1 MTNFVQMRK
10 NMILGQ
16 FLPASIKNNKILEIF
31 ENFARES
38 FLPNHHQP
46 IAYSDLN
53 IKVTE
58 KRHLPSP
65 LNSAKI
71 FQEAN
76 FTGKEVVLLIGAN
89 YGYEA
94 AIVSSMVETVIAI
107 EEDLKLFNL
116 GERNIKNLNIENLVF
131 LNSKHSNGYK
141 KLGLYDV
148 IINIDLSFHINN
160 ELVDQ
165 LVNKG
170 KFFFCEQYNNEVR
183 ESKLSVIHKSK
194 NGFFKQS
201 LFDINIPFVKT
212 VNNLNDFNF
221 I

>member
-1 MTNFVQMRK
+1 MTNFSQMRK

-16 FLPASIKNNKILEIF
+16 FLPASIKNNKILKTYETM
-31 ENFARES
+31 ARES
-38 FLPNHHQP
+38 FLPNYHKS

-53 IKVTE
+53 IKVNQ
-58 KRHLPSP
+58 KRYLPSP

-71 FQEAN
+71 LQEAN
-76 FTGKEVVLLIGAN
+76 FSGKEVVLLIGAN

-94 AIVSSMVETVIAI
+94 AILSSMVETIIAI
-107 EEDLKLFNL
+107 EEDTKLFNL

-131 LNSKHSNGYK
+131 LNSDHSNGYK

-160 ELVDQ
+160 GLIDQ
-165 LVNKG
+165 LVDKG
-170 KFFFCEQYNNEVR
+170 KIFFCEQHNNEVR

>member
-1 MTNFVQMRK
+1 MTNFFQMRK

-16 FLPASIKNNKILEIF
+16 FLPASIKNNKILKSYETL
-31 ENFARES
+31 ARES
-38 FLPNHHQP
+38 FLPNHHKP

-53 IKVTE
+53 VKVTE
-58 KRHLPSP
+58 KRYLPSP

-76 FTGKEVVLLIGAN
+76 FSGKEVVLLIGAN

-94 AIVSSMVETVIAI
+94 AILSSMVETVIAI
-107 EEDLKLFNL
+107 EEDKKLFNL
-116 GERNIKNLNIENLVF
+116 GESNFKNLNIENLIF
-131 LNSKHSNGYK
+131 LNSNHNNGYK

-148 IINIDLSFHINN
+148 IISIDLSFDINDELIN
-160 ELVDQ
+160 QLVD
-165 LVNKG
+165 KG
-170 KFFFCEQYNNEVR
+170 KIFFCEQHNNEIR
-183 ESKLSVIHKSK
+183 ESKLNVIHKSK

-212 VNNLNDFNF
+212 ANNLNDFNF

>member
-1 MTNFVQMRK
+1 MTNFAQMRK

-16 FLPASIKNNKILEIF
+16 FLPASIKNNKILKSYETL
-31 ENFARES
+31 ARES
-38 FLPNHHQP
+38 FLPNHHKP

-53 IKVTE
+53 VKVTE
-58 KRHLPSP
+58 KRYLPSP

-76 FTGKEVVLLIGAN
+76 FSGKEVVLLIGAN

-94 AIVSSMVETVIAI
+94 AILSSMVETVIAI
-107 EEDLKLFNL
+107 EEDKKLFNL
-116 GERNIKNLNIENLVF
+116 GESNFKNLNIENLIF
-131 LNSKHSNGYK
+131 LNSNHNNGYK

-148 IINIDLSFHINN
+148 IISIDLSFDINDELIN
-160 ELVDQ
+160 QLVD
-165 LVNKG
+165 KG
-170 KFFFCEQYNNEVR
+170 KIFFCEQHNNEVR
-183 ESKLSVIHKSK
+183 ESKLNVIHKSK

-201 LFDINIPFVKT
+201 LFDINIPFIKT

>member
-1 MTNFVQMRK
+1 MTNFAQMRK

-16 FLPASIKNNKILEIF
+16 FLPASIKNNKILKSYETL
-31 ENFARES
+31 ARES
-38 FLPNHHQP
+38 FLPNHHKP

-53 IKVTE
+53 VKVTQ
-58 KRHLPSP
+58 KRYLPSP

-76 FTGKEVVLLIGAN
+76 FSGKEVVLLIGAN

-94 AIVSSMVETVIAI
+94 AILSSMVETVIAI
-107 EEDLKLFNL
+107 EEDKKLFNL
-116 GERNIKNLNIENLVF
+116 GESNFKNLNIENLIF
-131 LNSKHSNGYK
+131 LNSNHNNGYK

-148 IINIDLSFHINN
+148 IISIDLSFDINDELIN
-160 ELVDQ
+160 QLVD
-165 LVNKG
+165 KG
-170 KFFFCEQYNNEVR
+170 KIFFCEQHNNEVR
-183 ESKLSVIHKSK
+183 ESKLNVIHKSK

-212 VNNLNDFNF
+212 ANNLNDFNF

>member
-1 MTNFVQMRK
+1 MTNFSQMRK

-16 FLPASIKNNKILEIF
+16 FLPESIKNNKILKIYETL
-31 ENFARES
+31 ERES
-38 FLPNHHQP
+38 FLPDYNKP

-53 IKVTE
+53 IKVSQT
-58 KRHLPSP
+58 RYLPSP

-76 FTGKEVVLLIGAN
+76 FTGKEVVLLIGAS

-94 AIVSSMVETVIAI
+94 AILSGLVETVIAI
-107 EEDLKLFNL
+107 EEDTKLFNL

-131 LNSKHSNGYK
+131 LNSNHSNGYK

-148 IINIDLSFHINN
+148 IVNIDLSSHINN
-160 ELVDQ
+160 ELIEQIVD
-165 LVNKG
+165 KG
-170 KFFFCEQYNNEVR
+170 KIFFCEQHNDEVR

-201 LFDINIPFVKT
+201 LFDINIPFVSN
-212 VNNLNDFNF
+212 VHNVNDFNL

>member
-1 MTNFVQMRK
+1 MTNFSQMRK

-16 FLPASIKNNKILEIF
+16 FLPASIKNNKILKIYETLT
-31 ENFARES
+31 RES
-38 FLPNHHQP
+38 FLPDSLKP

-53 IKVTE
+53 IKVSQT
-58 KRHLPSP
+58 RYLPSP

-76 FTGKEVVLLIGAN
+76 FTGKEVALIIGAN

-94 AIVSSMVETVIAI
+94 AILSGMVETVIAI
-107 EEDLKLFNL
+107 EEDTRLFNL
-116 GERNIKNLNIENLVF
+116 GERNVKNLNIENLVF
-131 LNSKHSNGYK
+131 INSNHSNGYK

-148 IINIDLSFHINN
+148 IVNIDLSFDINN
-160 ELVDQ
+160 DLINQLVD
-165 LVNKG
+165 KG
-170 KFFFCEQYNNEVR
+170 KIFFCEQHNNEVR

-194 NGFFKQS
+194 NGFFKES
-201 LFDINIPFVKT
+201 LFDINIPFARPEHNV
-212 VNNLNDFNF
+212 NDFNF

>member
-1 MTNFVQMRK
+1 MTNFSQMRK

-16 FLPASIKNNKILEIF
+16 FLPASIKNNKILKIYETL
-31 ENFARES
+31 ARES
-38 FLPNHHQP
+38 FLPNDYKL

-53 IKVTE
+53 VKVAQ

-76 FTGKEVVLLIGAN
+76 FTGKEVVLFIGAN

-94 AIVSSMVETVIAI
+94 AILSSMVETVIAI
-107 EEDLKLFNL
+107 VEDTKLFNL

-131 LNSKHSNGYK
+131 MKSNHSNGYK

-148 IINIDLSFHINN
+148 IINIDSSFHINN
-160 ELVDQ
+160 ELIDQ
-165 LVNKG
+165 LVDKG
-170 KFFFCEQYNNEVR
+170 KIFFCEQHNNEIR

-201 LFDINIPFVKT
+201 LFDINIPFEST
-212 VNNLNDFNF
+212 PYNANEFNF

>member
-1 MTNFVQMRK
+1 MTNFAQMRK

-16 FLPASIKNNKILEIF
+16 FLPASIKNNKILKSYETL
-31 ENFARES
+31 ARES
-38 FLPNHHQP
+38 FLPNHHKP

-53 IKVTE
+53 VKVTD
-58 KRHLPSP
+58 KRYLPSP

-76 FTGKEVVLLIGAN
+76 FSGKEVVLLIGAN

-94 AIVSSMVETVIAI
+94 AILSSMVETVIAI
-107 EEDLKLFNL
+107 EEDKKLFNL
-116 GERNIKNLNIENLVF
+116 GESNFKNLNIENLIF
-131 LNSKHSNGYK
+131 LNSNHNNGYK

-148 IINIDLSFHINN
+148 IISIDLSFDINDELIN
-160 ELVDQ
+160 QLVD
-165 LVNKG
+165 KG
-170 KFFFCEQYNNEVR
+170 KIFFCEQHNNEVR
-183 ESKLSVIHKSK
+183 ESKLNVIHKSK

-212 VNNLNDFNF
+212 ANNLNDFNF

>member
-16 FLPASIKNNKILEIF
+16 FLPASIKNNQILKIYETLE
-31 ENFARES
+31 RES
-38 FLPNHHQP
+38 FLPSYYKS

-53 IKVTE
+53 FKVSQ

-76 FTGKEVVLLIGAN
+76 FKGKEVVLLVGAN

-94 AIVSSMVETVIAI
+94 AILSSMVETVIAI
-107 EEDLKLFNL
+107 EEDKKLFNL
-116 GERNIKNLNIENLVF
+116 GESNVKNLNTENLVF
-131 LNSKHSNGYK
+131 LNSSHSNGYK

-160 ELVDQ
+160 ELIDQ
-165 LVNKG
+165 LVDKG
-170 KFFFCEQYNNEVR
+170 KIFFCEQHNNEVR
-183 ESKLSVIHKSK
+183 ESKLSVIQKSK

-201 LFDINIPFVKT
+201 LFDINIPFSSIA
-212 VNNLNDFNF
+212 NNVDDFNL

>member
-1 MTNFVQMRK
+1 MTNFSQMRK

-16 FLPASIKNNKILEIF
+16 FLPASIKNNKILKTYETM
-31 ENFARES
+31 ARES
-38 FLPNHHQP
+38 FLPNYHKS

-53 IKVTE
+53 IKVNQ
-58 KRHLPSP
+58 KRYLPSP

-71 FQEAN
+71 LQEAN
-76 FTGKEVVLLIGAN
+76 FSGKEVVLLIGAN

-94 AIVSSMVETVIAI
+94 AILSSMVETIIAI
-107 EEDLKLFNL
+107 EEDTKLFNL

-131 LNSKHSNGYK
+131 LNSDHSNGYK

-160 ELVDQ
+160 GLIDQ
-165 LVNKG
+165 LVDKG
-170 KFFFCEQYNNEVR
+170 KIFFCEQHNNEVR

-194 NGFFKQS
+194 NGIFKQS
-201 LFDINIPFVKT
+201 LFDINIPFVNIIDN
-212 VNNLNDFNF
+212 VNDFNF

>member
-1 MTNFVQMRK
+1 MTNFTQMRK

-16 FLPASIKNNKILEIF
+16 FLPASIKNNKILKTYETLT
-31 ENFARES
+31 RES
-38 FLPNHHQP
+38 FLPNHYKS

-53 IKVTE
+53 VQVTQ

-94 AIVSSMVETVIAI
+94 AILSGMVETVIAI
-107 EEDLKLFNL
+107 EEDIRLFNL
-116 GERNIKNLNIENLVF
+116 GERNVKNLNIENLVF
-131 LNSKHSNGYK
+131 INSNHSDGYK

-148 IINIDLSFHINN
+148 IVNIDLSFHMNN
-160 ELVDQ
+160 ELIDQ

-170 KFFFCEQYNNEVR
+170 KIFFCEQHNNEIR
-183 ESKLSVIHKSK
+183 ESKLSVIHKSE
-194 NGFFKQS
+194 NGFSKQS
-201 LFDINIPFVKT
+201 LFDINIPFVSN
-212 VNNLNDFNF
+212 VHNVNDFNF

>member
-16 FLPASIKNNKILEIF
+16 FLPASIKNNKILKSYGTL
-31 ENFARES
+31 ARES
-38 FLPNHHQP
+38 FLPNHYRSTV
-46 IAYSDLN
+46 YSDLN
-53 IKVTE
+53 VKVTQ
-58 KRHLPSP
+58 KRYLPSP

-71 FQEAN
+71 IQEAN
-76 FTGKEVVLLIGAN
+76 FSGKEVVLLIGAN

-94 AIVSSMVETVIAI
+94 VILSSMVETVIAI
-107 EEDLKLFNL
+107 EEDTKLFNL
-116 GERNIKNLNIENLVF
+116 GESNIKNLNIENLVF
-131 LNSKHSNGYK
+131 LNTKHSNGYK

-148 IINIDLSFHINN
+148 IISIDLSFDINKELIN
-160 ELVDQ
+160 QLVD
-165 LVNKG
+165 KG
-170 KFFFCEQYNNEVR
+170 KIFFCEQHNNEIR

-194 NGFFKQS
+194 NSFFKQS

-212 VNNLNDFNF
+212 SNNVNDFNF

>member
-16 FLPASIKNNKILEIF
+16 FLPASIKNNKILEIY
-31 ENFARES
+31 EKLARES

-94 AIVSSMVETVIAI
+94 AILSSMVETVIAI
-107 EEDLKLFNL
+107 EEDTKLFNL

-131 LNSKHSNGYK
+131 LNSRHSNGYK

>member
-1 MTNFVQMRK
+1 MTNFSYMRK

-16 FLPASIKNNKILEIF
+16 FLPASIKNNNILKTYETL
-31 ENFARES
+31 ARES
-38 FLPNHHQP
+38 FLPDSHKP

-53 IKVTE
+53 IKVT
-58 KRHLPSP
+58 KNRHLPSP

-94 AIVSSMVETVIAI
+94 AILSDIVETVIAI
-107 EEDLKLFNL
+107 EEDTKLFNV
-116 GERNIKNLNIENLVF
+116 GEHNIKNLNIENLVF
-131 LNSKHSNGYK
+131 LNSNHSNGYK

-148 IINIDLSFHINN
+148 IISIDLSFDINN
-160 ELVDQ
+160 ELINQ
-165 LVNKG
+165 LVDKG
-170 KFFFCEQYNNEVR
+170 KIFFCEQHNNEIK

-201 LFDINIPFVKT
+201 LFDINIPFT
-212 VNNLNDFNF
+212 SSIDNGNDFNL

>member
-1 MTNFVQMRK
+1 
-10 NMILGQ
+10 MILGQ
-16 FLPASIKNNKILEIF
+16 FLPASIKNNKILKSYETL
-31 ENFARES
+31 ARES
-38 FLPNHHQP
+38 FLPNHHKP

-53 IKVTE
+53 VKVTQ
-58 KRHLPSP
+58 KRYLPSP

-76 FTGKEVVLLIGAN
+76 FSGKEVVLLIGAN

-94 AIVSSMVETVIAI
+94 AILSSMVETVIAI
-107 EEDLKLFNL
+107 EEDKKLFNL
-116 GERNIKNLNIENLVF
+116 GESNFKNLNIENLIF
-131 LNSKHSNGYK
+131 LNSNHNNGYK

-148 IINIDLSFHINN
+148 IISIDLSFDINDELIN
-160 ELVDQ
+160 QLVD
-165 LVNKG
+165 KG
-170 KFFFCEQYNNEVR
+170 KIFFCEQHNNEVR
-183 ESKLSVIHKSK
+183 ESKLNVIHKSK

-212 VNNLNDFNF
+212 ANNLNDFNF

>member
-1 MTNFVQMRK
+1 MTNFSQMRK

-16 FLPASIKNNKILEIF
+16 FLPASIKNNKILKSYETL
-31 ENFARES
+31 ARES
-38 FLPNHHQP
+38 FLPNHHKP

-53 IKVTE
+53 VKVTE
-58 KRHLPSP
+58 KRYLPSP

-76 FTGKEVVLLIGAN
+76 FSGKEVVLLIGAN

-94 AIVSSMVETVIAI
+94 AILSSMVETVIAI
-107 EEDLKLFNL
+107 EEDKKLFNL
-116 GERNIKNLNIENLVF
+116 GESNIKNLNIENLIF
-131 LNSKHSNGYK
+131 LNSNHNNGYK

-148 IINIDLSFHINN
+148 IISIDLSFDINDELIN
-160 ELVDQ
+160 QLVD
-165 LVNKG
+165 KG
-170 KFFFCEQYNNEVR
+170 KIFFCEQHNNEVR
-183 ESKLSVIHKSK
+183 ESKLNVIHKSK

-212 VNNLNDFNF
+212 ANNLNDFNF

>member
-1 MTNFVQMRK
+1 MTNYVQMRK

-16 FLPASIKNNKILEIF
+16 FLPASIKNNKILQVYKTL
-31 ENFARES
+31 ARES
-38 FLPNHHQP
+38 FLPDNHKAM
-46 IAYSDLN
+46 AYSDLN
-53 IKVTE
+53 FKVTQ

-94 AIVSSMVETVIAI
+94 AILSSMVETVIAI

-116 GERNIKNLNIENLVF
+116 GETNIKSLNTENLVF
-131 LNSKHSNGYK
+131 LNSNHSSGYK
-141 KLGLYDV
+141 KLGPYDV
-148 IINIDLSFHINN
+148 IINIDLSFHLVN
-160 ELVDQ
+160 ELIDQ

-170 KFFFCEQYNNEVR
+170 KFFFCEQHNNQVR

-194 NGFFKQS
+194 NSFFKQS
-201 LFDINIPFVKT
+201 LFDINIPFVNT
-212 VNNLNDFNF
+212 NDSLNDFKLM
-221 I
+221 

>member
-1 MTNFVQMRK
+1 MTNFSQMRK

-16 FLPASIKNNKILEIF
+16 FLPASIKNNKILKTYETM
-31 ENFARES
+31 ARES
-38 FLPNHHQP
+38 FLPNYHKS

-53 IKVTE
+53 IKVNQ
-58 KRHLPSP
+58 KRYLPSP

-71 FQEAN
+71 LQEAN
-76 FTGKEVVLLIGAN
+76 FSGKEVVLLIGAN

-94 AIVSSMVETVIAI
+94 AILSSMVETIIAI
-107 EEDLKLFNL
+107 EEDTKLFNL

-170 KFFFCEQYNNEVR
+170 KFFFCEQHNNEVR

>member
-1 MTNFVQMRK
+1 MTGFAQMRK

-16 FLPASIKNNKILEIF
+16 FLPASIKNNKILKSYEKL
-31 ENFARES
+31 ERES
-38 FLPNHHQP
+38 FLPNQYKP

-53 IKVTE
+53 VKVTQ
-58 KRHLPSP
+58 KRYIPSP

-71 FQEAN
+71 IQEAN

-94 AIVSSMVETVIAI
+94 VILSSMVDTVIAI
-107 EEDLKLFNL
+107 EEDTKLFNL
-116 GERNIKNLNIENLVF
+116 GESNIKNLNIENLVF
-131 LNSKHSNGYK
+131 LNSNHSNGYK

-148 IINIDLSFHINN
+148 IISIDLSFDINN
-160 ELVDQ
+160 ELIKQ
-165 LVNKG
+165 LVDKG
-170 KFFFCEQYNNEVR
+170 KIFFCEQHNTEIK

-194 NGFFKQS
+194 NSFFKQS

-212 VNNLNDFNF
+212 FNNVNDFNL

>member
-1 MTNFVQMRK
+1 MTNFAQMRK

-16 FLPASIKNNKILEIF
+16 FLPASIKNNKILKSYETL
-31 ENFARES
+31 ARES
-38 FLPNHHQP
+38 FLPNHYKP

-53 IKVTE
+53 VKVTQ
-58 KRHLPSP
+58 KRYIPSP

-76 FTGKEVVLLIGAN
+76 FSGKEVVLLIGAN

-94 AIVSSMVETVIAI
+94 AILSSMVETVIAI
-107 EEDLKLFNL
+107 EEDKKLFNL
-116 GERNIKNLNIENLVF
+116 GESNIKNLNIENLIF
-131 LNSKHSNGYK
+131 LNSNHNNGYK

-148 IINIDLSFHINN
+148 IISIDLSFDINDELIN
-160 ELVDQ
+160 QLVD
-165 LVNKG
+165 KG
-170 KFFFCEQYNNEVR
+170 KIFFCEQHNNEVR
-183 ESKLSVIHKSK
+183 ESKLNVIHKSK

-212 VNNLNDFNF
+212 ANNLNDFNF

>member
-1 MTNFVQMRK
+1 MTNFAQMRK

-16 FLPASIKNNKILEIF
+16 FLPASIKNNKILKSYETL
-31 ENFARES
+31 ARES
-38 FLPNHHQP
+38 FLPNHYKP

-53 IKVTE
+53 VKVTQ
-58 KRHLPSP
+58 KRYLPSP

-76 FTGKEVVLLIGAN
+76 FSGKEVVLLIGAN

-94 AIVSSMVETVIAI
+94 AILSSMVETVIAI
-107 EEDLKLFNL
+107 EEDKKLFNI
-116 GERNIKNLNIENLVF
+116 GESNIKNLNIENLIF
-131 LNSKHSNGYK
+131 LNSNHNNGYK

-148 IINIDLSFHINN
+148 IINIDLSFDINDELIN
-160 ELVDQ
+160 QLVD
-165 LVNKG
+165 KG
-170 KFFFCEQYNNEVR
+170 KIFFCEQHNSEVR

-201 LFDINIPFVKT
+201 LFDINIPFIKT

>member
-16 FLPASIKNNKILEIF
+16 FLPASIKNKKILEIY
-31 ENFARES
+31 ENLAREI
-38 FLPNHHQP
+38 FLPNYQKP

-53 IKVTE
+53 IKVTQ

-94 AIVSSMVETVIAI
+94 AILSSMVETVIAI
-107 EEDLKLFNL
+107 EEDVKLFNL

-148 IINIDLSFHINN
+148 IINIDLSFHKNN
-160 ELVDQ
+160 ELIDQ
-165 LVNKG
+165 LVNEG
-170 KFFFCEQYNNEVR
+170 KFFFCEQHNNEVR
-183 ESKLSVIHKSK
+183 ESKLCVIHKSK
-194 NGFFKQS
+194 NGFFKEY
-201 LFDINIPFVKT
+201 LFDINIPFAST
-212 VNNLNDFNF
+212 VHNINDFNL